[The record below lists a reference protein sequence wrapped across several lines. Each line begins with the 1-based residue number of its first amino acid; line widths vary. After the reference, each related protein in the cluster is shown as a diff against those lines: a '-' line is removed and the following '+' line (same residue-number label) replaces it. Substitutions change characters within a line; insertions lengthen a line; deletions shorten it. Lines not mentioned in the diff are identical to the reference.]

1 MTPAA
6 FTDFLKKTLQ
16 LLVANSR
23 DGSIHYT
30 CMDWR
35 HMQEILEAG
44 YAVYSEL
51 KNVCVWNKT
60 NGGMGTFYRSKHE
73 MVFVWK
79 SGTAPHLNNFELGQ
93 HGRNRTNVWDYAG
106 VNTFRSGRMDELQMH
121 PTVKP
126 VALVADAIK
135 DCSKQGDIVLDPFCG
150 SGTILIAAERTG
162 RKARALEID
171 ASYVDVAIRRW
182 EELTGK
188 SATLSTGETF
198 EQITERRTVEAPD
211 MTPVEAAHQIGG
223 YHVGAL

>member
-1 MTPAA
+1 MAAWALSIAPSMSWYSSGNQEQPLTSTILSLANTAATVATSGIMPA
-6 FTDFLKKTLQ
+6 
-16 LLVANSR
+16 S
-23 DGSIHYT
+23 
-30 CMDWR
+30 
-35 HMQEILEAG
+35 
-44 YAVYSEL
+44 
-51 KNVCVWNKT
+51 
-60 NGGMGTFYRSKHE
+60 
-73 MVFVWK
+73 
-79 SGTAPHLNNFELGQ
+79 
-93 HGRNRTNVWDYAG
+93 
-106 VNTFRSGRMDELQMH
+106 TFRSGRMDELQMH

-126 VALVADAIK
+126 VALVVDAIK

-171 ASYVDVAIRRW
+171 PSYVDVAIRRW

-198 EQITERRTVEAPD
+198 EQITEGRTVEAPD

>member
-1 MTPAA
+1 
-6 FTDFLKKTLQ
+6 
-16 LLVANSR
+16 
-23 DGSIHYT
+23 
-30 CMDWR
+30 
-35 HMQEILEAG
+35 
-44 YAVYSEL
+44 
-51 KNVCVWNKT
+51 
-60 NGGMGTFYRSKHE
+60 MGTFYRSKHE

-126 VALVADAIK
+126 VALVVDAIK

-171 ASYVDVAIRRW
+171 PSYVDVAIRRW
-182 EELTGK
+182 EKLTGK
-188 SATLSTGETF
+188 SASLSTGETF
-198 EQITERRTVEAPD
+198 EEITEQRTVEQPD
-211 MTPVEAAHQIGG
+211 IQVEAALQIGG
-223 YHVGAL
+223 DHVGAL